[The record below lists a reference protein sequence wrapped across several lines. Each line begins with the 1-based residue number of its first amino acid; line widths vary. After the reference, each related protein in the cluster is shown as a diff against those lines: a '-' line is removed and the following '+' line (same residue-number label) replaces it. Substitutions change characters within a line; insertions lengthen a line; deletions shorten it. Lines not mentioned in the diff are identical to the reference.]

1 MKRGMFVMVSILLL
15 MTESDNSCELDTND
29 SKIAAI
35 AEGLNDDWAKWE
47 EAKCQ
52 AMMHVKGNN
61 LEKNN
66 NNLDVNFVVQSH
78 KLASDNHS
86 EVIVK
91 YSRNSPRVVRES
103 NLYWFLSQNTS
114 KGFYYNLVILQMFKD
129 TFKTILNGQARD
141 F

>member
-61 LEKNN
+61 LEKIIIWMSILSC
-66 NNLDVNFVVQSH
+66 NLISLQ
-78 KLASDNHS
+78 
-86 EVIVK
+86 VIIIQ
-91 YSRNSPRVVRES
+91 R
-103 NLYWFLSQNTS
+103 
-114 KGFYYNLVILQMFKD
+114 
-129 TFKTILNGQARD
+129 
-141 F
+141 